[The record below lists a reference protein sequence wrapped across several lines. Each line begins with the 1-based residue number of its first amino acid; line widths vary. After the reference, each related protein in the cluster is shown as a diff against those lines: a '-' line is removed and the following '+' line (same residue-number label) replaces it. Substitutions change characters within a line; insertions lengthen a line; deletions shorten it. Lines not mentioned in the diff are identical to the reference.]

1 MKSLLLLS
9 LLAFAVVADYEYDGD
24 VMVLTEETF
33 DQAFNEFD
41 YLMFE
46 FYAPWCGHCKELAPK
61 YAEAATALRPEGI
74 VLAKIDATVQK
85 KLAEKYGVKGYPTI
99 KFSAKQAVKD
109 FEGGRNADGI
119 KNWIY
124 SNLNPESELLD
135 TLEQVNEAIA
145 QNNVQFVYF
154 AEEQSEKDRELRK
167 YKEFSFTMKQHFAHT
182 TNKTIREAL
191 NVPKGTYFVGFRNQ
205 KPYYYQG
212 KLSFPIMKTF
222 VENVAHERIQEYSD
236 KKEQLDE
243 RITKSKPFVVVF
255 SDEPEVQAAAQAWS
269 YQDELLFI
277 KNVDEEFTRKIQV
290 RSQDQ
295 KGVFI
300 IKGDQR
306 YKRVQGQSVSEF
318 LEAFQSGNAHKYL
331 KSQAAP
337 QQQGL
342 VRILIGDTY
351 EATRSVNDSVVL
363 YFDSQNEEHNAVQEQ
378 FLKVAERL
386 QQNKQLTFHKID
398 LSQNEV
404 SDLAE
409 SVEIVKIRLYKNNQP
424 IKFVIRANKIQEER
438 FVKWIVDNAASQ
450 VVDPKVEL

>member
-1 MKSLLLLS
+1 MKQLLLLS
-9 LLAFAVVADYEYDGD
+9 LLALTVFADYEYDGD

-61 YAEAATALRPEGI
+61 YAEAATALRSEGI

-99 KFSAKQAVKD
+99 KFSVKQAVKD

-124 SNLNPESELLD
+124 SNLNPESELLQ
-135 TLEQVNEAIA
+135 TLEQVNEAIT
-145 QNNVQFVYF
+145 QNNVQFIYF

-182 TNKTIREAL
+182 TTKSIREAM
-191 NVPKGTYFVGFRNQ
+191 NIPKGTYFVGFRNQ
-205 KPYYYQG
+205 QPYYYQG
-212 KLSFPIMKTF
+212 KLSFPIMRTF
-222 VENVAHERIQEYSD
+222 VENVASERIQEYSD
-236 KKEQLDE
+236 KKQLLDE
-243 RITKSKPFVVVF
+243 RITKNKPFVVVF
-255 SDEPEVQAAAQAWS
+255 SDESEVQAAAQSWS
-269 YQDELLFI
+269 FQDELLFI

-300 IKGDQR
+300 IKGDQK
-306 YKRVQGQSVSEF
+306 YNRVQGQSVSEF
-318 LEAFQSGNAHKYL
+318 LEAFQSGKAHKYL

-342 VRILIGDTY
+342 IKILIGDTY
-351 EATRSVNDSVVL
+351 DDAKSVNDSIIL
-363 YFDSQNEEHNAVQEQ
+363 YFDSQNQEHNAVEEQ
-378 FLKVAERL
+378 FQKVAERL
-386 QQNKQLTFHKID
+386 QQNKQLNFNKID

-409 SVEIVKIRLYKNNQP
+409 SIEIVKIRLYKNNQP
-424 IKFVIRANKIQEER
+424 TKFVIRANKIQEER
-438 FVKWIVDNAASQ
+438 FVKWIIDNAASQ
-450 VVDPKVEL
+450 VVDPKAEL